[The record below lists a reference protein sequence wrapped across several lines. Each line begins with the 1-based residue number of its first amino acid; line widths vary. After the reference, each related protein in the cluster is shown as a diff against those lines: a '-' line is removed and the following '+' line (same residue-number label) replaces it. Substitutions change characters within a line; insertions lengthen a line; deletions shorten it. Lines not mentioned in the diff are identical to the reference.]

1 MKNSVKNLLI
11 TGHPG
16 VGKTTAVLKA
26 AEELRKQGVHV
37 GGFISREIRES
48 GVRTGFVV
56 VDLSTGEEAY
66 LARVGRGLPK
76 IGKYVVLVNE
86 LERVG
91 VKAVLKAL
99 ENSDVVV
106 IDEIGPME
114 LYSQLFREAVVKALN
129 SSKPVIAT
137 IHFRAREDSFGR
149 TVLSREDVAIIL
161 LTPHN
166 RDKVP
171 HLIFEHVLMKLRFS

>member
-1 MKNSVKNLLI
+1 MKNFTKNLLI

-16 VGKTTAVLKA
+16 VGKTTAVLKVT
-26 AEELRKQGVHV
+26 EELRKLGIHV

-66 LARVGRGLPK
+66 LARVGKGLPR
-76 IGKYVVLVNE
+76 IGKYVVLVGE

-91 VKAVLKAL
+91 VKAIIKAL
-99 ENSDVVV
+99 EISDVIV
-106 IDEIGPME
+106 IDEIGPMK
-114 LYSQLFREAVVKALN
+114 LYSPLFRKAVVKALN

-137 IHFRAREDSFGR
+137 IHF
-149 TVLSREDVAIIL
+149 
-161 LTPHN
+161 
-166 RDKVP
+166 
-171 HLIFEHVLMKLRFS
+171 